1 MSRGSLRFRGLA
13 RTAGAEEALRR
24 VAEEGSGVRRE
35 MAKKTLRAMR
45 GDLDEDENDLT
56 GSSLEC
62 GDAEDC
68 GGSIVSDG
76 LMSFRRRQRE
86 LGVSSSCG
94 NTAEF

>member
-1 MSRGSLRFRGLA
+1 MPGGGRRDMA
-13 RTAGAEEALRR
+13 R
-24 VAEEGSGVRRE
+24 
-35 MAKKTLRAMR
+35 KTSRAMR
-45 GDLDEDENDLT
+45 TDLDDEAEADLT

-62 GDAEDC
+62 GDGGEDC

-86 LGVSSSCG
+86 VGASSGG